1 MTKNDNKHIQ
11 AALASGDVRL
21 AARAIAAVHRSGSA
35 RTQVECERMIDD
47 HGLRALVRSVNG
59 CLVEARV

>member
-1 MTKNDNKHIQ
+1 MTKNDKKHID

-21 AARAIAAVHRSGSA
+21 AARAIATVHRSGSA
-35 RTQVECERMIDD
+35 RTQADCERLVDA

-59 CLVEARV
+59 CMIEARV